1 MAKYKPI
8 PKQKRASTSAA
19 KKGPR
24 VMSGADKVRM
34 IRIVKLQP
42 KSDVPQPP
50 QNAQA
55 KRGLSIARILDATTA
70 DALNFGHE
78 IVIESAKKFRTGKG
92 LPAVTSKSWH
102 RDPLRPD
109 AAKRIHESTI
119 IARDEQDTPISKA
132 KAVFISC
139 DCEDWCYRWEYAC
152 ATYGATRIMYG
163 NGAPPVITNP
173 QEVPGCCKHLVA
185 LLRYVRD
192 KGI

>member
-70 DALNFGHE
+70 DALNFGRE

-102 RDPLRPD
+102 RDPLRHRALVQFRQQRALRVERLVTHPVGAGYHRMHDHRSSIDGAGGVGAQNHRHAAWWQPD
-109 AAKRIHESTI
+109 
-119 IARDEQDTPISKA
+119 
-132 KAVFISC
+132 
-139 DCEDWCYRWEYAC
+139 
-152 ATYGATRIMYG
+152 
-163 NGAPPVITNP
+163 
-173 QEVPGCCKHLVA
+173 PGQ
-185 LLRYVRD
+185 
-192 KGI
+192 